1 MVQVQIRI
9 RFLQPGRSAE
19 LEVTM
24 APEGE
29 ASNKIWRTLDGLRIL
44 PWSAYLIRT
53 PQRLVTRARLTEQD
67 GSAVCQQRAGEVM
80 EALRVALARRSDAP
94 ATDAGRP
101 SEPQP
106 GRCALARCAPDTL
119 HATLAAHG

>member
-1 MVQVQIRI
+1 
-9 RFLQPGRSAE
+9 
-19 LEVTM
+19 M

-53 PQRLVTRARLTEQD
+53 PRRLVTRARLTEQD

-80 EALRVALARRSDAP
+80 EALRVALARRTESSP
-94 ATDAGRP
+94 AGVGGRP
-101 SEPQP
+101 SEAQP
-106 GRCALARCAPDTL
+106 GRCAFARCAPDTM